1 MKSLLA
7 ALAALACF
15 AAPALAQ
22 DGLVALFTQGRLAF
36 DYQQWPFGS
45 YSGSFDAEG
54 ASLDSLIW
62 GEGQLAAAGG
72 SIQVVQDST
81 IAWAYGAVYAADQS
95 VDLGL
100 LFLRRAGALT
110 PGVYPIDVTGFT
122 AQFVFFDSM
131 SGLTIPEDPTDIQ
144 AWLAAL
150 SAEHKFFG
158 ATGSITV
165 SEVSDSSFVGSF
177 SGRMLDPT
185 SLTIISISA
194 GVFAMA
200 GPPLLPTAAP
210 AAPAAQLSHGSW
222 PNPFNPQ
229 TRLYFTL
236 PAAGAARLSVHD
248 AAGRRVALLWD
259 GPAPAGRSE
268 VDWTARDAMGRP
280 LPAGLYLYRLETPAG
295 RAGGK
300 LMLLP

>member
-1 MKSLLA
+1 MKALLA
-7 ALAALACF
+7 VLACLALAL
-15 AAPALAQ
+15 PALAQ
-22 DGLVALFTQGRLAF
+22 ETPVVFTSGLYAF

-45 YSGSFDAEG
+45 YSGSFSAEG

-62 GEGQLAAAGG
+62 GGGQLQAAGG
-72 SIQVVQDST
+72 SLQMVQDST
-81 IAWAYGAVYAADQS
+81 IAWAYGAVYQEDQT

-100 LFLRRAGALT
+100 LFLRRPGVLA

-122 AQFVFFDSM
+122 SQFVFFDGM

-144 AWLAAL
+144 AWLDAL
-150 SAEHKFFG
+150 AAEHRFFG

-185 SLTIISISA
+185 TLTIITISS
-194 GVFAMA
+194 GVFDMA
-200 GPPLLPTAAP
+200 GLPVLPTAAP
-210 AAPAAQLSHGSW
+210 AAPAALAHGSW

-229 TRLYFTL
+229 TRLFFTL
-236 PAAGAARLSVHD
+236 PAAGAALLTVHD
-248 AAGRRVALLWD
+248 AVGRRVATLWD

-268 VDWTARDAMGRP
+268 VDWIARDAAGRP
-280 LPAGLYLYRLETPAG
+280 LPAGLYLYRLESVVGA
-295 RAGGK
+295 AAGK
-300 LMLLP
+300 LLLLP

>member
-7 ALAALACF
+7 SLLVLVCLAV
-15 AAPALAQ
+15 PALAQ
-22 DGLVALFTQGRLAF
+22 DGLVALYTEGLLAF

-45 YSGSFDAEG
+45 YSGSFSAEG

-72 SIQVVQDST
+72 SIQVLQDST
-81 IAWAYGAVYAADQS
+81 IAWAYGAVYEADES

-100 LFLRRAGALT
+100 LFLRRPGPLT

-122 AQFVFFDSM
+122 AQLIFFDGM

-144 AWLAAL
+144 AWLDAL
-150 SAEHKFFG
+150 AAEHKFFG

-185 SLTIISISA
+185 TFTIITISN
-194 GVFAMA
+194 GVFAMQGA
-200 GPPLLPTAAP
+200 PLLPTAAP
-210 AAPAAQLSHGSW
+210 AAPAALLAHGSW

-229 TRLYFTL
+229 TRLFFTL
-236 PAAGAARLSVHD
+236 AAAGPARLSVHD
-248 AAGRRVALLWD
+248 AAGRRVALVWD
-259 GPAPAGRSE
+259 GPAPAGRTE
-268 VDWTARDAMGRP
+268 LDWTARDAAGRP

-295 RAGGK
+295 QAAGK

>member
-7 ALAALACF
+7 AFACLLAAL
-15 AAPALAQ
+15 PALAQ
-22 DGLVALFTQGRLAF
+22 ETPVVFTSGLYAF
-36 DYQQWPFGS
+36 NYQQWPFGS
-45 YSGSFDAEG
+45 YHGSFSAEG

-62 GEGQLAAAGG
+62 GGGQLEAAGG
-72 SIQVVQDST
+72 SLQVVQDST
-81 IAWAYGAVYAADQS
+81 IAWAYGAVYQEDQT

-100 LFLRRAGALT
+100 LILRRPGLLT
-110 PGVYPIDVTGFT
+110 PGDYPIDVTGFT
-122 AQFVFFDSM
+122 SQFVFFDGL

-144 AWLAAL
+144 AWLNGLA
-150 SAEHKFFG
+150 AEHRFFG

-185 SLTIISISA
+185 ALMIISISS
-194 GVFAMA
+194 GVFDMV
-200 GPPLLPTAAP
+200 GLPVLPTAAP
-210 AAPAAQLSHGSW
+210 AAPAALAHGSW

-248 AAGRRVALLWD
+248 AAGRRLATLWD

-268 VDWTARDAMGRP
+268 VDWTARDAAGRP
-280 LPAGLYLYRLETPAG
+280 LPAGLYFYRLRTAAG
-295 RAGGK
+295 VAGGK
-300 LMLLP
+300 LMLVQ

>member
-7 ALAALACF
+7 ALACLALLV
-15 AAPALAQ
+15 APALAQ
-22 DGLVALFTQGRLAF
+22 DGLVAVFTEGLLAF

-45 YSGSFDAEG
+45 YGGSFHAEG

-62 GEGQLAAAGG
+62 GGGQLEAAGG

-81 IAWAYGAVYAADQS
+81 IAWAYGAVYEADQT

-100 LFLRRAGALT
+100 LILRRPGALA
-110 PGVYPIDVTGFT
+110 PGVYPIDVTSFT

-144 AWLAAL
+144 AWLNAL
-150 SAEHKFFG
+150 TAEHKFLG

-165 SEVSDSSFVGSF
+165 SEVSDSSFVGTF

-185 SLTIISISA
+185 SFMIITISG

-200 GPPLLPTAAP
+200 GPPLLPTAVPEVP
-210 AAPAAQLSHGSW
+210 AAALAHGSW

-229 TRLYFTL
+229 TRLYFAL
-236 PAAGAARLSVHD
+236 PAAGPARLSVHD
-248 AAGRRVALLWD
+248 TLGRQVALLWD

-268 VDWTARDAMGRP
+268 VDWTARDAAGRA

-295 RAGGK
+295 HAGGK

>member
-1 MKSLLA
+1 MKLLLA
-7 ALAALACF
+7 ALACLVLAL
-15 AAPALAQ
+15 PALAQ
-22 DGLVALFTQGRLAF
+22 DTPVVFTGGLLAF

-45 YSGSFDAEG
+45 YSGSFSAEG

-62 GEGQLAAAGG
+62 GSGQLQAAGG
-72 SIQVVQDST
+72 SLQVVEDST
-81 IAWAYGAVYAADQS
+81 IAWAYGAVLQEDQT

-100 LFLRRAGALT
+100 LFLRRPGALA
-110 PGVYPIDVTGFT
+110 PGNYPIDVTGFT
-122 AQFVFFDSM
+122 SQFVFFDGM

-144 AWLAAL
+144 AWLDAL
-150 SAEHKFFG
+150 AAEHRFFG

-177 SGRMLDPT
+177 SGRMLDPAT
-185 SLTIISISA
+185 LTIITISG
-194 GVFAMA
+194 GVFDMA
-200 GPPLLPTAAP
+200 GLAILPTAAP
-210 AAPAAQLSHGSW
+210 AAPAALAHGSW

-236 PAAGAARLSVHD
+236 PAAGSALLSVHD
-248 AAGRRVALLWD
+248 AAGRRVATLWD

-268 VDWTARDAMGRP
+268 VDWSARDAAGRP
-280 LPAGLYLYRLETPAG
+280 LPAGLYFYRLETEAG

-300 LMLLP
+300 LLLLP